1 MTFQHL
7 RQARESRRDTRLPL
21 PPALTPPSAHF
32 HCHFHCDSAA
42 ATNIYNYIHVYVYV
56 CMCYISEGVCVGRT
70 TSRGCDPL
78 CAFIPMLNTISPVV
92 ARGRQRSPPDLP
104 ALFAICSC
112 SYASSPPLFVVAVVI
127 LCWLIIGPGY
137 PSSCGAGWPSSF
149 LLGSALSCSSA

>member
-1 MTFQHL
+1 M
-7 RQARESRRDTRLPL
+7 
-21 PPALTPPSAHF
+21 
-32 HCHFHCDSAA
+32 
-42 ATNIYNYIHVYVYV
+42 
-56 CMCYISEGVCVGRT
+56 GRT

-137 PSSCGAGWPSSF
+137 PRSCGAGWPSSLF
-149 LLGSALSCSSA
+149 LLGSALSCSLRCCCCCSFPSCISSTPDLQVVINVIRVNACSKLHSACPTLPLTLSLSVALLKYLALFL